1 MHTFGL
7 KSSNAIGHDKRAFYR
22 YSLSLSNGFP
32 GERRICGEKKT
43 QLDAKCSLVTD
54 TESTKKR
61 RMLDTITND
70 YLCAPARVSMAY
82 VGI

>member
-1 MHTFGL
+1 MPLATIRELFIVIL
-7 KSSNAIGHDKRAFYR
+7 FLFRMVFLAK
-22 YSLSLSNGFP
+22 
-32 GERRICGEKKT
+32 GEFVVKKKT

-54 TESTKKR
+54 IESTKKR